1 MSARVDNREYLL
13 IDTPG
18 FNDTWKAFKRS
29 DATILGEI
37 AQVLT
42 LQTQLG
48 VKLVLSQATCYPS
61 RASAN
66 KNSEGY
72 TVLIRHKSE

>member
-1 MSARVDNREYLL
+1 MSAKVDNREYLL

-18 FNDTWKAFKRS
+18 FNDTWKALKRS

-48 VKLVLSQATCYPS
+48 VKLVL
-61 RASAN
+61 
-66 KNSEGY
+66 
-72 TVLIRHKSE
+72 